1 MTDAGTKRALYCDE
15 LRIGAGRKRKAAMH
29 RPRNRQK
36 QQGGTTQRAQLVR
49 NGATRVHGGEHGS
62 GAPLRGTAL
71 AANDIPFHLRV
82 EPFTLD
88 DLPQL
93 FGDPLD

>member
-1 MTDAGTKRALYCDE
+1 M
-15 LRIGAGRKRKAAMH
+15 RKAAMQGS
-29 RPRNRQK
+29 RNHF
-36 QQGGTTQRAQLVR
+36 GQLGRLAVCAMGR
-49 NGATRVHGGEHGS
+49 SDSARVHGGKHLS
-62 GAPLRGTAL
+62 GLLLGGAAL